1 MLLPA
6 IEGGKCK
13 TVKREEMK
21 RVKKKIEKCEI

>member
-1 MLLPA
+1 MWKKLPKIQRMLLPA

-21 RVKKKIEKCEI
+21 